1 MGGNQRPLLKLESC
15 LPHLCG
21 REVKVLASK
30 SSLRSLPSKPCC
42 WGSVIDDIPV
52 NTGSHIINDNVWL
65 SYFDITNNDRN
76 KVLFQGF
83 QNLFMKSKRSKRVL
97 APCKIFDV
105 ELDVPRSV
113 ATRTNAHWKCLFYN
127 PPNVQCTFNTATSN
141 IVCSVHNTVLSCGD
155 NRTAHLYSR
164 YAANTDRWCKSYMG
178 SHSRNVLL
186 LDK

>member
-1 MGGNQRPLLKLESC
+1 MGDCNINCQCRGPMGGNQRPLLKLESC
-15 LPHLCG
+15 LPHRRASDRCHQNLC
-21 REVKVLASK
+21 
-30 SSLRSLPSKPCC
+30 CC
-42 WGSVIDDIPV
+42 WGPVIDDIPV

-113 ATRTNAHWKCLFYN
+113 ATRTIRLTYIEN
-127 PPNVQCTFNTATSN
+127 
-141 IVCSVHNTVLSCGD
+141 VCSATHPMYNVVHLTQQPP
-155 NRTAHLYSR
+155 
-164 YAANTDRWCKSYMG
+164 M
-178 SHSRNVLL
+178 
-186 LDK
+186 